1 MPGGSSVDDAT
12 ARALN
17 AINRDFYR
25 ERAADFSATREGPWP
40 GWRPLWQELARRG
53 LPQRLRVLD
62 VGCGNGRLGRFLAER
77 APGLRYTGLDAS
89 AELLALAAHTGGLG
103 TDPELVRVDL
113 VEDDLAAALG
123 DRRFDLI
130 TCFGVLHH
138 LPGRERRRALLA
150 ELLGRLAPG
159 GRLCLTCWRLA
170 QFERARSRI
179 LPWET
184 WNASREP
191 RIDAGRLEPGDHL
204 LPWDLGQGHRYVHF
218 AHEGETAELLAEL
231 PCRVIES
238 FTADGRS
245 GDANRYFV
253 VAPPIP

>member
-1 MPGGSSVDDAT
+1 MNDAT

-17 AINRDFYR
+17 AINRAFYR

-40 GWRPLWQELARRG
+40 GWRLLWQELALRG
-53 LPQRLRVLD
+53 VPDPLRVLD
-62 VGCGNGRLGRFLAER
+62 VGCGNGRWGRFLAER

-89 AELLALAAHTGGLG
+89 PELLELAARTGSLG
-103 TDPELVRVDL
+103 RDPEFLRVDL
-113 VEDDLAAALG
+113 VEDDLAGALG
-123 DRRFDLI
+123 DRRFDWI
-130 TCFGVLHH
+130 ACFGVLHH

-150 ELLGRLAPG
+150 ELLARLAPG
-159 GRLCLTCWRLA
+159 GRLCLTCWRLS
-170 QFERARSRI
+170 QFERARRRI
-179 LPWET
+179 LPWEE
-184 WNASREP
+184 WNQSREP
-191 RIDAGRLEPGDHL
+191 RIDPGRLEPGDHL

-231 PCRVIES
+231 PCRVLEC

-253 VAPPIP
+253 VAPSVP